1 MRSWV
6 REACGRTSGIKQTLG
21 KLQPSLLMFPATR
34 KLHSLGG
41 FSNKQYLYDQLSK
54 RQ

>member
-6 REACGRTSGIKQTLG
+6 HEACGRTSGIKQTLG